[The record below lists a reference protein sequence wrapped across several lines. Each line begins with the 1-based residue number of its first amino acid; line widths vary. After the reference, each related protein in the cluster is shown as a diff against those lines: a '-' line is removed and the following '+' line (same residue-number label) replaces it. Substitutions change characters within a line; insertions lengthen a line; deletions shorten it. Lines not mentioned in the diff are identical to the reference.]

1 MEKQR
6 NALRAGIFMLIS
18 LGLVIFVIIAISG
31 AAKFTERFTT
41 YPVAFSLGDDI
52 GGLRP
57 GDDVRIGGL
66 KMGSI
71 SDIRIDPK
79 RSAVVVFIDVPT
91 RYPLAKDAGVSVQ
104 RGLTGSASVNIDS
117 FGTGPQLAPG
127 GFLIG
132 QPDALAGLMRRLSAM
147 GPDLQQT
154 VVNLKTASGKLNVDL
169 DKLAATSDSFTAT
182 GFAATTTVQDLHV
195 RVPEIISHYENLTD
209 SAVRMLDTVHDF
221 VGPSSGDFHQ
231 TIANLSHFT
240 GDIRQRL
247 PDVLDRTRDILAK
260 LDVTLGRAADA
271 MQDVKGTMA
280 NLHAAT
286 GSLRSIVVDN
296 RSKFDGIIAS
306 LKATS
311 DNLKYAS
318 VEIRHSPWRLLYQP
332 KPDEI
337 ANLNIYDS
345 VRQFAEGA
353 NSLDDASE
361 ALRDALKDPNAD
373 PAEVKRL
380 MAHLDESFAQFQQVQ
395 QKLWKDIRE

>member
-1 MEKQR
+1 VENQR
-6 NALRAGIFMLIS
+6 NALRAGIFMLTS
-18 LGLVIFVIIAISG
+18 LGLIIFVIIAISG
-31 AAKFTERFTT
+31 AAKFTQSFST
-41 YPVAFSLGDDI
+41 YPVAFALQDDI

-66 KMGSI
+66 KVGSI
-71 SDIRIDPK
+71 SNIRIEPS
-79 RSAVVVFIDVPT
+79 RSAVVVFIDIPS

-104 RGLTGSASVNIDS
+104 RGLTGAASVNVDS
-117 FGTGPQLAPG
+117 FGTGPQLAAG
-127 GFLIG
+127 EYLVG
-132 QPDALAGLMRRLSAM
+132 QPDPLSGLMRKLGAM
-147 GPDLQQT
+147 EPDLRQT
-154 VVNLKTASGKLNVDL
+154 VANLRVASGKLNTDL
-169 DKLAATSDSFTAT
+169 DKLAMTSDSFTAT

-195 RVPEIISHYENLTD
+195 RVPEIVSHYENLTD

-231 TIANLSHFT
+231 TMANLNHFT

-247 PDVLDRTRDILAK
+247 PDVLDRTREILVKVDLA
-260 LDVTLGRAADA
+260 VNRAADA
-271 MQDVKGTMA
+271 MQGVQGTAA
-280 NLHAAT
+280 NLQAAT
-286 GSLRSIVVDN
+286 GTLRSVLVDN

-353 NSLDDASE
+353 DSLDNASA

-380 MAHLDESFAQFQQVQ
+380 MAHLDDSFAQFQQVQ
-395 QKLWKDIRE
+395 LKLWKDIRE